1 MKRLH
6 ALVLMITILCG
17 SAVQAQTMD
26 QKAWNAVWDRYE
38 QLLNVNLEEGE
49 VLQILNYP
57 VPVAWGDDR
66 DAGSWQLQAIAGII
80 PKASFALDPSAN
92 DRRLHDVYRA
102 IVADAVLPEM
112 TKEQQVAFDKAKTD
126 FNAAAIAYE
135 TTRDAYL
142 QSYDREI
149 ARLERRGEPV
159 GSSVHLRIR
168 NGLSN
173 MLVAPRAALVDS
185 ATRLQNLSLPNDL
198 YRDVALA
205 LRMAATGASSDPA
218 THGLWTYDGNQAVIQ
233 AAKADC
239 AVDGDGWV
247 RLRFDQ
253 SVTSQTIRSSG
264 WNANGRW
271 SGSFFSLGAGGGGS
285 SYENM
290 FSSDGEFVGLSFCN
304 LTYLSVGRGP
314 WFSMTMLEAIDRGDI
329 VLKEGSAMRG
339 QSILGPTGQ
348 IPLLVKGLVIARS
361 VRFEA
366 KLSTARIEE
375 IKRQSQGSGGFRVG
389 PFRIGGGG
397 ASSTYKKTEVN
408 TAGNYVLSTA
418 FSQPVVL
425 AVVIE
430 PTRSVRP
437 NPEEVAVR

>member
-6 ALVLMITILCG
+6 ALLAMLTIFCG
-17 SAVQAQTMD
+17 SSAQAQTMD

-66 DAGSWQLQAIAGII
+66 DAGSWQLQSIAGII

-112 TKEQQVAFDKAKTD
+112 TKEQQAAFDKAKKD
-126 FNAAAIAYE
+126 FNRAATAYE
-135 TTRDAYL
+135 TARDTYL
-142 QSYDREI
+142 QRYDREV
-149 ARLERRGEPV
+149 ARLEKRGEPI

-173 MLVAPRAALVDS
+173 MLVAPRATLVDS
-185 ATRLQNLSLPNDL
+185 ATRLQNLGLPNDL
-198 YRDVALA
+198 YRDVAVA
-205 LRMAATGASSDPA
+205 LRMAATGASSDPS

-233 AAKADC
+233 AAKPDC

-253 SVTSQTIRSSG
+253 SVTAQSIRSSG
-264 WNANGRW
+264 WNANGSW

-285 SYENM
+285 SYENT
-290 FSSDGEFVGLSFCN
+290 FSSDSEFVGLNFCN

-329 VLKEGSAMRG
+329 VLKEGSAMHG
-339 QSILGPTGQ
+339 KPVLGPSGQ
-348 IPLLVKGLVIARS
+348 IPRLVKGLVIARS

-375 IKRQSQGSGGFRVG
+375 IKKQSQGSGGFRVG
-389 PFRIGGGG
+389 PFRIGGSGS
-397 ASSTYKKTEVN
+397 SSTYKKTEN
-408 TAGNYVLSTA
+408 STAGNYVMSTA
-418 FSQPVVL
+418 FTQPVVL

-430 PTRSVRP
+430 PTRSAQP
-437 NPEEVAVR
+437 DLEEVTVR